1 MIWSFLLL
9 FFNGMYPS
17 MKREENDERES
28 LIYHV
33 NHSFQFGERKWEG
46 KLTKMT
52 NLSFI
57 NVILA
62 IEQGYNGNFILKNYF
77 LLLLFYY
84 LCFLFFLLS
93 FPTTVQIS
101 GLKNKHHQ
109 PPFFL
114 GPIFSS
120 QTWCESE

>member
-1 MIWSFLLL
+1 
-9 FFNGMYPS
+9 

-28 LIYHV
+28 LIHHV

-62 IEQGYNGNFILKNYF
+62 IKQGYNGNFIF
-77 LLLLFYY
+77 
-84 LCFLFFLLS
+84 
-93 FPTTVQIS
+93 
-101 GLKNKHHQ
+101 
-109 PPFFL
+109 
-114 GPIFSS
+114 
-120 QTWCESE
+120 

>member
-1 MIWSFLLL
+1 VIWSFLLL

-62 IEQGYNGNFILKNYF
+62 IKQGYNGNFILKKLFSTTSF
-77 LLLLFYY
+77 LLFM
-84 LCFLFFLLS
+84 FSFLLA
-93 FPTTVQIS
+93 FIPHRRP
-101 GLKNKHHQ
+101 NKRMKKQ
-109 PPFFL
+109 DWR
-114 GPIFSS
+114 G
-120 QTWCESE
+120 TD